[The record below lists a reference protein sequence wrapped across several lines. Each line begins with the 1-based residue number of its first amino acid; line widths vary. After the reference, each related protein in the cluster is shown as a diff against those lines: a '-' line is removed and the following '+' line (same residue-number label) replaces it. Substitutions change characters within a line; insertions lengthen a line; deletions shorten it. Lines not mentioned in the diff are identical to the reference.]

1 MRARAGDPPRTM
13 AQKILA
19 GRCADPMLTGS
30 QVSVKVD
37 QIVLT
42 RSPLRAIAEARE
54 AGLKKTT
61 AEVAIVYDTHC
72 AGSTSSRS
80 KVEDIQGATPEI
92 LGHGIVIARPGI
104 GYPAPVHLE
113 RFASPARLCVTD
125 DPRLAGVGGIGML
138 TIVVPPGQ
146 LGAALATGSITLRPP
161 RSVQVLLSGRTR
173 PFVCARDIAHELV
186 RRGLGE
192 AVARIE
198 AAHAAPVVIE
208 FAGPSARLLS
218 VGERAV
224 LAGIAPHLGAV
235 GAIFVSDERTEVF
248 LRDQRRS
255 KAHRALVPDAGAPC
269 DEVLNVDLG
278 AVDPL
283 YMDETG
289 AVRTVRD
296 IAGKPVTQVLLGG
309 DSGCTLRD
317 LAAAA
322 LLLKSKRVPARVEF
336 LVAVPSRQM
345 LEVLSTTGALTDLI
359 ATGARIIEPD
369 ARVMT
374 GELYP
379 PVPGG
384 LSARTQDLEP
394 GATVPKP
401 VAVASAEALAW
412 AVAYGEMGDPRSFK
426 RPVRVTIPR
435 ALPTDDVLVV
445 RDRKGATAGDAKK
458 AAIATA
464 PPTPWKGGVTLDL
477 VEGPALFAG
486 AGAAGAGAGAAGAAA
501 GSGALKP
508 VPAERP
514 SSRSVAAER
523 ASARALPS
531 ADGVAVVCS
540 TLDEVR
546 EITSRAQDL
555 ASNVRAIVAP
565 LIPSGSV
572 AVFSGLGI
580 AALKIDPAGVK
591 SLKGQRSI
599 ALPEPNKWADKG
611 PTSVTIGSQKI
622 PLTWLALGSERSWA
636 VAGTARPSAS
646 RSRT

>member
-19 GRCADPMLTGS
+19 GRCADPMLAGS

-42 RSPLRAIAEARE
+42 RAPLRAIAEARE
-54 AGLKKTT
+54 AGLKKTS
-61 AEVAIVYDTHC
+61 AEVAIVYDTH
-72 AGSTSSRS
+72 ATASVASRGAC
-80 KVEDIQGATPEI
+80 EDLHAATPEI
-92 LGHGIVIARPGI
+92 LGHGIILARPGV
-104 GYPAPVHLE
+104 GFPAPVHVE

-138 TIVVPPGQ
+138 TIVVSPGM
-146 LGAALATGSITLRPP
+146 LGQALAHGSVVLRPP

-173 PFVCARDIAHELV
+173 PFVCARDVAHELV

-192 AVARIE
+192 AVSRIE

-224 LAGIAPHLGAV
+224 LAGIAPQLGAA

-269 DEVLNVDLG
+269 DEVLNIDLG

-283 YMDETG
+283 FMDETG
-289 AVRTVRD
+289 TVKTVRD

-317 LAAAA
+317 LFAAAA
-322 LLLKSKRVPARVEF
+322 LLKSKRVPPRVEC
-336 LVAVPSRQM
+336 LLAVPSRQM
-345 LEVLSTTGALTDLI
+345 LEVLASTGALADLI
-359 ATGARIIEPD
+359 ATGARLVEPD

-374 GELYP
+374 GELHP
-379 PVPGG
+379 PVSGG
-384 LSARTQDLEP
+384 LSARTHDLEP
-394 GATVPKP
+394 GSTAPKP
-401 VAVASAEALAW
+401 VAIASAEALAY
-412 AVAYGEMGDPRSFK
+412 AVATGEMGDPRSFK

-445 RDRKGATAGDAKK
+445 RDRKGAAAGGEKK
-458 AAIATA
+458 SAPITSA
-464 PPTPWKGGVTLDL
+464 PPTPWRAGQTLEVID
-477 VEGPALFAG
+477 GPGHLTNG
-486 AGAAGAGAGAAGAAA
+486 
-501 GSGALKP
+501 K
-508 VPAERP
+508 
-514 SSRSVAAER
+514 
-523 ASARALPS
+523 ASATGL
-531 ADGVAVVCS
+531 AVVCS

-546 EITSRAQDL
+546 ELEARATEL
-555 ASNVRAIVAP
+555 APRVRAVVAP
-565 LIPSGSV
+565 FIPSSAV
-572 AVFSGLGI
+572 ALFSGLGI
-580 AALKIDPAGVK
+580 AALRVDAAGAK
-591 SLKGQRSI
+591 GLKGQRTM
-599 ALPEPNKWADKG
+599 ALPEPAKWAERG
-611 PTSVTIGSQKI
+611 PTVVTFGSQKVS
-622 PLTWLALGSERSWA
+622 LTWLALGAERAWA
-636 VAGTARPSAS
+636 NAGTARPPSS